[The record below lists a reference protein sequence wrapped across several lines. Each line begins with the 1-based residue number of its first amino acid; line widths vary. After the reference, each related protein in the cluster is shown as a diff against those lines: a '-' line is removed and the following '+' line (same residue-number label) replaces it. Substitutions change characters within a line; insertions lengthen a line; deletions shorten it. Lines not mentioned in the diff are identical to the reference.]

1 MNTFF
6 IVISLI
12 GAAVVIGLAVA
23 LVVWLIRVRRFRPT
37 EDKQKQKDM
46 LNADLEAAG
55 FAYEPRGD
63 YFYSRMYC
71 WQRKTGYCRLYDEGA
86 SLFNMIMD
94 CEPVTFSYGGKRWLI
109 ELWKGQYGITTGG
122 EIGVYNTH
130 LEDIH
135 TSRFTGT
142 FYENI
147 SDAERLPLSFVLR
160 RNKTVII
167 KRKALHWWLT
177 GFRLGEFSQ
186 PSALVMDAKIRFPN
200 REMCAAFVE
209 GLKNIGY
216 RKGEFT
222 VFRTTVTLRFDKPH
236 SPQPPAQEGLSK
248 MMVQQ
253 TNKNNCGLY
262 ALATSAYSDT
272 LDKLEFLKATMP
284 ELYRLFLDSLYSKA
298 FFDMFEWMLELI
310 YGQHPTPT
318 PPTPPAP
325 PDPPCPPAPPCPP
338 CPPCP
343 VCPSCPP
350 EPSRPCCPYGT
361 AFTAYSSRYRYGIC
375 REPLGRCRTTDG
387 FGDDNPEEEAPPCR
401 R

>member
-147 SDAERLPLSFVLR
+147 SDAERLPYPLSFAGTR
-160 RNKTVII
+160 TVIHQ
-167 KRKALHWWLT
+167 AQ
-177 GFRLGEFSQ
+177 S
-186 PSALVMDAKIRFPN
+186 PALVADRLQAGGIFPAIRPCYG
-200 REMCAAFVE
+200 RENPVPQPGDVRGLCRGVGKHRLPQRGIHRLSHHRHPPLRQAAFAAATGSGRTVE
-209 GLKNIGY
+209 N
-216 RKGEFT
+216 
-222 VFRTTVTLRFDKPH
+222 D
-236 SPQPPAQEGLSK
+236 
-248 MMVQQ
+248 
-253 TNKNNCGLY
+253 
-262 ALATSAYSDT
+262 
-272 LDKLEFLKATMP
+272 
-284 ELYRLFLDSLYSKA
+284 
-298 FFDMFEWMLELI
+298 
-310 YGQHPTPT
+310 
-318 PPTPPAP
+318 
-325 PDPPCPPAPPCPP
+325 
-338 CPPCP
+338 
-343 VCPSCPP
+343 
-350 EPSRPCCPYGT
+350 GT
-361 AFTAYSSRYRYGIC
+361 AD
-375 REPLGRCRTTDG
+375 E
-387 FGDDNPEEEAPPCR
+387 
-401 R
+401 

>member
-12 GAAVVIGLAVA
+12 GAAGVIGLAVA

-147 SDAERLPLSFVLR
+147 SDAEGFPYPLSFAGTR
-160 RNKTVII
+160 R
-167 KRKALHWWLT
+167 
-177 GFRLGEFSQ
+177 
-186 PSALVMDAKIRFPN
+186 
-200 REMCAAFVE
+200 
-209 GLKNIGY
+209 
-216 RKGEFT
+216 
-222 VFRTTVTLRFDKPH
+222 
-236 SPQPPAQEGLSK
+236 
-248 MMVQQ
+248 
-253 TNKNNCGLY
+253 
-262 ALATSAYSDT
+262 
-272 LDKLEFLKATMP
+272 
-284 ELYRLFLDSLYSKA
+284 
-298 FFDMFEWMLELI
+298 
-310 YGQHPTPT
+310 
-318 PPTPPAP
+318 
-325 PDPPCPPAPPCPP
+325 
-338 CPPCP
+338 
-343 VCPSCPP
+343 
-350 EPSRPCCPYGT
+350 
-361 AFTAYSSRYRYGIC
+361 
-375 REPLGRCRTTDG
+375 
-387 FGDDNPEEEAPPCR
+387 
-401 R
+401 